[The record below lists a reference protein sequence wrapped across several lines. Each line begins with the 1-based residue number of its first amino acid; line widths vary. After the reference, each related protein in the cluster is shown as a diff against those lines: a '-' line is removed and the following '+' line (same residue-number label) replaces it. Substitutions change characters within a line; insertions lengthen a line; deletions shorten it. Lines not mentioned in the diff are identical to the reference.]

1 MIDMLALVLFP
12 ALMAYSAWSDI
23 FTMTIANW
31 ISALLVVGF
40 VVLASAS
47 GMPLTTIADRSPRL
61 RRSPCWC

>member
-1 MIDMLALVLFP
+1 MIDVLALVLFP

-40 VVLASAS
+40 VVMAAAS
-47 GMPLTTIADRSPRL
+47 GMPLHALPSIISPAA
-61 RRSPCWC
+61 SPFWC